1 MHTLASAAVCDR
13 RVLTV
18 TGNLVP
24 PPGSRFAPVQPWPAG
39 GSANCT
45 RPAVLSWLALPPP
58 PVLLVL
64 VLVGCPGLLVPAEL
78 PAVPVPVPLPVQEAS
93 PATAASTAQQ
103 AASRQSGCR
112 PCIVIGS
119 KWGKRQ
125 HRNVISP

>member
-1 MHTLASAAVCDR
+1 
-13 RVLTV
+13 
-18 TGNLVP
+18 
-24 PPGSRFAPVQPWPAG
+24 
-39 GSANCT
+39 
-45 RPAVLSWLALPPP
+45 
-58 PVLLVL
+58 VLLVL
-64 VLVGCPGLLVPAEL
+64 VLVGCPGLLVPAELPAEL